1 MTASLVTPGSIIAK
15 EGEHEQGEGTAL
27 ADGNIVST
35 VVGYVHTEQGAISVT
50 PSKPIV
56 EPVVGDTVLCE
67 VVKLNEKNGEAMILC
82 IEGKPGSIQPQ
93 HLYGQF
99 FVTGLVDRFMHQTS
113 DAMRRRDVCRAVI
126 KDVEPVVR
134 LDFRERNDCGVL
146 HAICPPC
153 GDTLEPHLDGD
164 WNVRCPTCGYQAYRA
179 LADNYGAGWAEL
191 DQGASALNNAGKRWG
206 AAAEAMF
213 AKGPAGRATFIAADV
228 REDGRERTYFRFE
241 GQGGGRGR
249 QQKAAPGTRLF
260 VGGLPREI
268 GTEELRELFKT
279 HGEMT
284 DCIVLT
290 DDAGVNRGFG
300 FVTYAAKA
308 MADAAVAALD
318 GHRINGRR
326 IGVRDADDDKKKDR
340 KRKEPQGLKIYIG
353 NLPFTATAE
362 QLQSMVAE
370 HATVN
375 EVILATGPGGK
386 PKGFGFVFIAE
397 TDKGEAVVKALNKT
411 EVEGRTIKV
420 DIANAKGGKGGGRG
434 GNRSGDG
441 GGKSARELQALRE
454 EGRRRKEAQA
464 PPPPKEGLKAA
475 SPPLT
480 TWLNRPSRA
489 GLSWTVT
496 KTNRL
501 PLVFHLTSAF
511 TSDMFAASWTLPDLT
526 TNT

>member
-1 MTASLVTPGSIIAK
+1 MRIMTASLVTPGSIIAK

-454 EGRRRKEAQA
+454 EVEGGKKRKRRPR
-464 PPPPKEGLKAA
+464 PKK
-475 SPPLT
+475 
-480 TWLNRPSRA
+480 
-489 GLSWTVT
+489 
-496 KTNRL
+496 
-501 PLVFHLTSAF
+501 
-511 TSDMFAASWTLPDLT
+511 D
-526 TNT
+526 

>member
-397 TDKGEAVVKALNKT
+397 TDKGETVVKALNKT

-420 DIANAKGGKGGGRG
+420 DIANAKGGKGGGRS

-454 EGRRRKEAQA
+454 EGEGGKKRKRRPR
-464 PPPPKEGLKAA
+464 PKK
-475 SPPLT
+475 
-480 TWLNRPSRA
+480 
-489 GLSWTVT
+489 
-496 KTNRL
+496 
-501 PLVFHLTSAF
+501 
-511 TSDMFAASWTLPDLT
+511 D
-526 TNT
+526 

>member
-1 MTASLVTPGSIIAK
+1 MPAKGMRIMTASLVTPGSIIAK

-420 DIANAKGGKGGGRG
+420 DIANAKGGKGGGRS

-454 EGRRRKEAQA
+454 EGEGGKKRKRRPR
-464 PPPPKEGLKAA
+464 PKK
-475 SPPLT
+475 
-480 TWLNRPSRA
+480 
-489 GLSWTVT
+489 
-496 KTNRL
+496 
-501 PLVFHLTSAF
+501 
-511 TSDMFAASWTLPDLT
+511 D
-526 TNT
+526 

>member
-397 TDKGEAVVKALNKT
+397 SDKGEAVVKALNKT

-454 EGRRRKEAQA
+454 EGEGGKKRKRRPR
-464 PPPPKEGLKAA
+464 PKK
-475 SPPLT
+475 
-480 TWLNRPSRA
+480 
-489 GLSWTVT
+489 
-496 KTNRL
+496 
-501 PLVFHLTSAF
+501 
-511 TSDMFAASWTLPDLT
+511 D
-526 TNT
+526 